1 MGTGGRLTSELS
13 WGTFFDQSR
22 AVASLARK
30 STSMFLLISHVS
42 WRLALTI
49 SNSADSF
56 TPRVD
61 LDRHCLRIQL
71 GAAQPLRWL
80 YLSRASRYPGPPAPR
95 SELKHRSCPD
105 HSRTPHLSRGSRGC

>member
-22 AVASLARK
+22 AVASLVRK

-42 WRLALTI
+42 WRLALTM
-49 SNSADSF
+49 SNSAGSL

-61 LDRHCLRIQL
+61 LDRHCLRTQL
-71 GAAQPLRWL
+71 GAAQRPRSPH
-80 YLSRASRYPGPPAPR
+80 LSRASPYPGPPAPR
-95 SELKHRSCPD
+95 SQFKQRS
-105 HSRTPHLSRGSRGC
+105 G